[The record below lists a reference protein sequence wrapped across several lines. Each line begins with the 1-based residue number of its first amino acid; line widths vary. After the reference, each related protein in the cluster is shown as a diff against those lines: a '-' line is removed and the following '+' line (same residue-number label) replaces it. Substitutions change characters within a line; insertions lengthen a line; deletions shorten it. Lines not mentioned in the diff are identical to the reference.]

1 MPKETISSLTKKH
14 ISATNRPTSKQTK
27 TTATVSLRH
36 SKLMARLGHLLASTS
51 VVVASLL
58 ATSSSDLPKVMESQ
72 AQTVF
77 YLLRGA
83 VVPPEDI
90 VILAIDEKSISIPQE
105 YYRTDPQKYANL
117 EPLKAFPFKREAY
130 AKVIDK
136 LMKAGAR
143 SVALDVVFDTPSR
156 YGETDDRR
164 LQRALRVF
172 AGKVTLAASY
182 NDSEIYQGQI
192 NKLNEPQPL
201 FWTNPVSVG
210 LVNFPL
216 EVDGKIQKLGNE
228 YIKSLADTDDALVV
242 DIPSFDEATLKAAK
256 VNYLPPKGNRIYFY
270 GPTGT
275 FKMISFMDVLEPENW
290 NTYLQQGKVFK
301 NKVVIIGA
309 TDKLQKDYFP
319 VPASTSWL
327 SSQEMSGVEIHAN
340 AIATLME
347 GQAISQAIENPIGCG
362 LFVFGLVGGCSVI
375 IARKKPGITRFFLS
389 VALAISWGGISYAL
403 FLYGQLI
410 FPTAVPVVAITVIG
424 LCYLGTEVVR
434 EILRKSQLVKIFQ
447 KYASHQVVQE
457 ILSQQDDLRDL
468 LQQREMALSGKIL
481 EGRYKIVRVLGSG
494 GFSETYVAEDMK
506 LPDNPLCVV
515 KQLKPANTKSE
526 QLVIA
531 RRLFNSEAKT
541 LYKLGTN
548 NQIPQLFAYFE
559 EEEEFYLVQEYIVG
573 HALSQEL
580 PTGKRLQQ
588 AKVIEILK
596 DLLQTLTFVHHNG
609 VIHRDIKPN
618 NIIRR
623 DSDSKLVLID
633 FGAVKEV
640 TTQLLNNPEQTAFTI
655 GIGTRGYAPSEQYY
669 GRPQYSSDIY
679 AVGMIA
685 IKALTGIAPHEIER
699 DASGE
704 LKWVDKADVSDAL
717 AKILSKMVLEDF
729 QQRYQSASLALE
741 ELNELINYQDT
752 KSLSNNGLLINT
764 LSVEYDSDTPTTPWV
779 EVSEETSQWP
789 SSTSIL
795 PPRL

>member
-1 MPKETISSLTKKH
+1 MPKETISSLTKKY
-14 ISATNRPTSKQTK
+14 ISATNRPASKQTK
-27 TTATVSLRH
+27 TTATVSLRQ

-58 ATSSSDLPKVMESQ
+58 ASSSSDLPKLMESQ

-77 YLLRGA
+77 YLIRGA
-83 VVPPEDI
+83 VAPPEDI
-90 VILAIDEKSISIPQE
+90 VILAIDEQSISIPQD
-105 YYRTDPQKYANL
+105 YYRTDPEKYANL

-143 SVALDVVFDTPSR
+143 SVALDVVFDAPST

-164 LQRALRVF
+164 LQRTLRAF
-172 AGKVTLAASY
+172 AGKVTLAATY
-182 NDSEIYQGQI
+182 NNSEIYQGQMS
-192 NKLNEPQPL
+192 KLSEPQPL
-201 FWTNPVSVG
+201 FWTKPVSVG
-210 LVNFPL
+210 LANFPL
-216 EVDGKIQKLGNE
+216 EVDGKIQKLSSE
-228 YIKSLADTDDALVV
+228 FIKWLADKDDALVV

-256 VNYLPPKGNRIYFY
+256 VNYLPPKGEQIYFY

-275 FKMISFMDVLEPENW
+275 FKTISFIQVLEPENW
-290 NTYLQQGKVFK
+290 NSYLQQGKVFK
-301 NKVVIIGA
+301 NKVVLIGA
-309 TDKLQKDYFP
+309 TAQLQKDYFP
-319 VPASTSWL
+319 VPVSPSWL
-327 SSQEMSGVEIHAN
+327 SPQEMSGVEVHAN

-347 GQAISQAIENPIGCG
+347 GKAISQAIENPTACG
-362 LFVFGLVGGCSVI
+362 LFVFGLVGACGVI
-375 IARKKPGITRFFLS
+375 VARKKRGITRLFSS
-389 VALAISWGGISYAL
+389 VALAITWGGISYVL

-410 FPTAVPVVAITVIG
+410 LPTTVPVVAITAIG

-434 EILRKSQLVKIFQ
+434 EILRKSQLVDVFQ
-447 KYASHQVVQE
+447 KYSSHRVVQE
-457 ILSQQDDLRDL
+457 ILSQQDDLKDL

-494 GFSETYVAEDMK
+494 GFSETYVAEDTK
-506 LPDNPLCVV
+506 LPGNPLCVV

-526 QLVIA
+526 QLAIA
-531 RRLFNSEAKT
+531 RRLFNSEAET
-541 LYKLGTN
+541 LHKLGTYN
-548 NQIPQLFAYFE
+548 HIPQLLAYFE

-573 HALSQEL
+573 HPLSQEL
-580 PTGKRLQQ
+580 RTGKRLPQT
-588 AKVIEILK
+588 KVIEILR
-596 DLLQTLTFVHHNG
+596 DLLQTLAFVHHNK

-623 DSDSKLVLID
+623 NSDSKLVLID

-640 TTQLLNNPEQTAFTI
+640 TTQLLDNPEQTAFTI

-679 AVGMIA
+679 AVGMIG
-685 IKALTGIAPHEIER
+685 IKALTGIVPHEIER
-699 DASGE
+699 DTSGE
-704 LKWVDKADVSDAL
+704 LKWVDKADVSDGL

-741 ELNELINYQDT
+741 ALNELISSEDT

-764 LSVEYDSDTPTTPWV
+764 LSLEYDSDTPTTPWV
-779 EVSEETSQWP
+779 EVSEETSQLP

-795 PPRL
+795 PPRS